1 MCSKG
6 RRNQTFLLFPW
17 RLTFLIGFT
26 PKKAEQPL
34 KGMKLQR
41 NDKEKNEN
49 LLKKL
54 FKKTPKICL
63 LTVNLKPF
71 RS

>member
-17 RLTFLIGFT
+17 RLTFLLGFT

-54 FKKTPKICL
+54 FKKTPQNMSINCK
-63 LTVNLKPF
+63 LKAI
-71 RS
+71 